1 MQFFGVERRAVVEF
15 AVFDYYQ
22 LAMAIQCGGLMT
34 QHDFFAGL
42 LVSLR

>member
-1 MQFFGVERRAVVEF
+1 MLG
-15 AVFDYYQ
+15 YYL